1 MLIYEIPGQFRIVY
15 VHDHR
20 EGPQAFC
27 GNATKGVERIG
38 QTLPTY
44 EEAETVVTPI
54 YVQYRS
60 PTWRHE
66 LSWDHVPMTLELFK
80 AFIRAEGDDQATLEN
95 SGRRAGIRSELMA
108 TVWAAPR
115 EELEQRLAQAIAAA
129 AALGPW
135 KEAHKDS
142 PESGQVV
149 WACVYDDITDSPQYE
164 VTRLMYSG
172 DAWFHECGAL
182 AVAPDYFAEI
192 ALTDAAAAVEEG
204 SAPTPPP
211 VHVFPWRPWV

>member
-27 GNATKGVERIG
+27 GNATQGVERIG

-60 PTWRHE
+60 PTWRHT
-66 LSWDHVPMTLELFK
+66 LSWDHVPMTLELFE
-80 AFIRAEGDDQATLEN
+80 AFIRAEDDGYAILES

-108 TVWAAPR
+108 TLMGAPK
-115 EELEQRLAQAIAAA
+115 EEIEQKLAQAIAAA
-129 AALGPW
+129 AALAPW
-135 KEAHKDS
+135 KEAHKES
-142 PESGQVV
+142 PEPGRVV

-164 VTRLMYSG
+164 VTQLAYSG

-182 AVAPDYFAEI
+182 AVAPDYFAEM
-192 ALTDAAAAVEEG
+192 D
-204 SAPTPPP
+204 SAPAEGQAESMSAPMPPP
-211 VHVFPWRPWV
+211 VRVFPWRPWV

>member
-1 MLIYEIPGQFRIVY
+1 MLLYEIRGQFRIVY

-27 GNATKGVERIG
+27 GNATEGVARIG
-38 QTLPTY
+38 QTRPTY
-44 EEAETVVTPI
+44 EEAEAIVTPI

-60 PTWRHE
+60 PAWRLE
-66 LSWDHVPMTLELFK
+66 LSWDHVPMTLELFE
-80 AFIRAEGDDQATLEN
+80 AFINAEEGDQAFLDS

-108 TVWAAPR
+108 TLMAAPKD
-115 EELEQRLAQAIAAA
+115 ELKQKLAQAIAAA
-129 AALGPW
+129 AALAPW
-135 KEAHKDS
+135 KEAHKVS
-142 PESGQVV
+142 PEPYQLV

-164 VTRLMYSG
+164 VTQLMYSG

-192 ALTDAAAAVEEG
+192 TPSDATAAEEG
-204 SAPTPPP
+204 SSAPTPPP
-211 VHVFPWRPWV
+211 VRVFPWRPWV